1 MTANGT
7 RRYPIR
13 YAAQRW
19 SDGKWFY
26 GGLFVIGLVL
36 IAFNVYSKRPII
48 NFVPVTVLC
57 GAILVAFWLMQKFSY
72 LEIADDGLRVRYG
85 LRHME
90 LPYSAL
96 ASVRRQPLEVAFQ
109 RAESRRFVT
118 RYVRRLGREPA
129 VYIRIDRR
137 KPDLVESADRQLGL
151 ALLRTGRSI
160 WPENGLLPVV
170 MQHAR
175 LHQMSRT
182 DKAAMYRRLGAR
194 AGTPPS
200 CHYTTSEIT
209 PALLELATIAR
220 QALSVR
226 AVVDGAEG
234 EEGVVVVAPNGP
246 A

>member
-1 MTANGT
+1 MTDNGT

-96 ASVRRQPLEVAFQ
+96 ARVRRQPLEVAFQ
-109 RAESRRFVT
+109 PADRRRFVN
-118 RYVRRLGREPA
+118 RFVRRLGREPA
-129 VYIRIDRR
+129 VYIRLDRR
-137 KPDLVESADRQLGL
+137 QPDLVESAERQLGPRL
-151 ALLRTGRSI
+151 VAGADIVVPIAGVDDFMAQVKGR
-160 WPENGLLPVV
+160 
-170 MQHAR
+170 
-175 LHQMSRT
+175 
-182 DKAAMYRRLGAR
+182 
-194 AGTPPS
+194 
-200 CHYTTSEIT
+200 
-209 PALLELATIAR
+209 
-220 QALSVR
+220 VR
-226 AVVDGAEG
+226 GQS
-234 EEGVVVVAPNGP
+234 
-246 A
+246 